1 MSDLKSLLRGA
12 LVTST
17 AFCLIS
23 IGALAQ
29 DQSASSG
36 SQASGSQS
44 SDQSATSTH
53 KTKSAKKSSS
63 MSSESSNSSSS
74 GKLSAAD
81 KNFVMKAAEGGLAEV
96 QLGQLATQNAQSDEV
111 KQFGQRMVDDHT
123 KANDQLK
130 QVAEQKGV
138 TLPTDLSAKDKAEK
152 DRLSKLKGEQF
163 DRAYMQHMVMDHK
176 KDVAEFKK
184 ESTSAKDSDV
194 KNFASQTLPTL
205 EDHLKQAQQV
215 EKAEMSP
222 AHAKKSTTASANPK
236 H

>member
-23 IGALAQ
+23 VGALAQ
-29 DQSASSG
+29 DQSSSTG

-44 SDQSATSTH
+44 SDQSATST
-53 KTKSAKKSSS
+53 TKSKTAKKSSS
-63 MSSESSNSSSS
+63 MSSESNSSSS

-152 DRLSKLKGEQF
+152 GRLSKLKGEQF

-205 EDHLKQAQQV
+205 QDHLKQAQQV
-215 EKAEMSP
+215 EKAEMRP

-236 H
+236 Q